1 MYPIIYHYGLLAVV
15 ISSFLVALIGYIKAY
30 EEEKKTLFILVN
42 GAGGLWALCLFIFHT
57 SPHPQIFWLRFSHLA
72 GIFIPVTFVHFVF
85 ILLDEI
91 PHRKRQLTLFYL
103 VGSILGSLSFTKL
116 LITGIT
122 YKEVMGYHVI
132 PGPVYRVF
140 SVMFFSLIVYG
151 YFLMGKAL
159 KNSSGFRKNQI
170 RYCLVASILGLGGG
184 ISTFLPIY
192 GINVPPLGILVV
204 PSYGIILAYALLK
217 RRLMDI
223 RTIVS
228 KGLIYSTI
236 TVLVFALLLFIG
248 FTLITFYQPIAPNSK
263 LFLYI
268 LGFCFFLV
276 LVLMPLRRKLE
287 QLIENLIFRRARASY
302 DELTKASRKLLTIL
316 DNKTLSRF
324 SLQTVVRTT
333 DVNWG
338 ALWLADEKNG
348 NYHLADKIGGREDK
362 PWLNEDVF
370 LNQGSTLI
378 KLLEKERRLL
388 LREEIIPFFKNIE
401 SEDGLEDRLRKSDF
415 SLVIPLFSKNSL
427 KGCLFLGEKRSRD
440 LFSPY
445 ELQALTLFS
454 DQTAMA
460 LTNAQLFSRIQ
471 RMKEYNERVVDNID
485 SGLIVVNRQGQITTF
500 NRKIEEMI
508 GLSSNEVLGK
518 MPKVLP
524 PSLSEIIL
532 RCWQT
537 RKPFSIPQLTLK
549 IGQNDVLIV
558 SVNASLVDEKE
569 RKGEIVVI
577 ITDFTEVRRLEE
589 KIRQTEKL
597 VSVGSMVSQLAHE
610 IKNPLSSIRTFT
622 ELLPEKFEDE
632 EFRKKFHSLVS
643 GEIKRIDSLITRMLN
658 LGSVDAAQYEM
669 VSVQEVIENVL
680 PSLDLQL
687 KEHNMRIELTNQ
699 GAVPLIWAD
708 PQSLKEV
715 FSNILVN
722 SIQAMPQGGNIYI
735 SIRRKK
741 DRNKEK
747 LLLEIIISDEGNGIP
762 ERYLHRVFDPFFT
775 TKQQGSGLGL
785 YICYKI
791 IQIHQGEIRAGNTD
805 SGARFTILLPIPEN
819 KAYSVKEKGII
830 HD

>member
-15 ISSFLVALIGYIKAY
+15 ISSFLVALIGYIKAH

-85 ILLDEI
+85 ILLGEI
-91 PHRKRQLTLFYL
+91 PHRKKQLTLFYL
-103 VGSILGSLSFTKL
+103 AGLVLGSLSFTRL
-116 LITGIT
+116 SITGMT
-122 YKEVMGYHVI
+122 YNEVMGYHVI
-132 PGPVYRVF
+132 PGPIYSVF

-151 YFLMGKAL
+151 YFLMSKAL
-159 KNSSGFRKNQI
+159 KSSSGFRKNQI

-236 TVLVFALLLFIG
+236 TVLVFVLLLFIG
-248 FTLITFYQPIAPNSK
+248 FTLVTLYQPIAPNSR

-268 LGFCFFLV
+268 LGSCFFLV

-287 QLIENLIFRRARASY
+287 QLVESLVFKRARASY
-302 DELTKASRKLLTIL
+302 GKLTRASQKLLTIL
-316 DNKTLSRF
+316 DNKTLSKF
-324 SLQTVVRTT
+324 SLETVVQTT
-333 DVNWG
+333 EVNWG
-338 ALWLADEKNG
+338 ALWVADGKNG
-348 NYHLADKIGGREDK
+348 NYHLTDKIGDRKDK
-362 PWLNEDVF
+362 PWLNDDVF
-370 LNQGSTLI
+370 LNQGSALI
-378 KLLEKERRLL
+378 KLLEKEKRLL
-388 LREEIIPFFKNIE
+388 MREEIIPFLENIE
-401 SEDGLEDRLRKSDF
+401 SQDGLEDRLRKSDF
-415 SLVIPLFSKNSL
+415 SLVIPLFSENSL
-427 KGCLFLGEKRSRD
+427 KGCLFLGEKSSGD

-471 RMKEYNERVVDNID
+471 RMKEYNERVVDNVD
-485 SGLIVVNRQGQITTF
+485 SGLIVVNRQRQITTF
-500 NRKIEEMI
+500 NRKMEEMI

-518 MPKVLP
+518 TPKVLP

-537 RKPFSIPQLTLK
+537 RKHVSIPQLTLK
-549 IGQNDVLIV
+549 IERKDVLIV
-558 SVNASLVDEKE
+558 SVNASLMDENE
-569 RKGEIVVI
+569 GEGEIVVI
-577 ITDFTEVRRLEE
+577 VTDFTEVRRLEE

-597 VSVGSMVSQLAHE
+597 ASVGAMVSQLAHE

-622 ELLPEKFEDE
+622 ELLPEKFEDK

-643 GEIKRIDSLITRMLN
+643 GEVKRIDSLITRMLN
-658 LGSVDAAQYEM
+658 IGSVDAAQYEM
-669 VSVQEVIENVL
+669 VSVQEVIEDVI

-687 KEHNMRIELTNQ
+687 KEYNVKVALSNQ
-699 GAVPLIWAD
+699 GAVPLVWAD

-722 SIQAMPQGGNIYI
+722 SIQAMPQGGKVNI
-735 SIRRKK
+735 SIGRKK
-741 DRNKEK
+741 DRNKGE
-747 LLLEIIISDEGNGIP
+747 LLVEIIIADEGNGIP
-762 ERYLHRVFDPFFT
+762 EGYVRRVFDPFFT

-785 YICYKI
+785 YICYRI
-791 IQIHQGEIRAGNTD
+791 IQTHQGEIRAGNTD
-805 SGARFTILLPIPEN
+805 SGALFTILLPVPGN
-819 KAYSVKEKGII
+819 KAYSVKEKEITNG
-830 HD
+830 

>member
-1 MYPIIYHYGLLAVV
+1 VYPIIYHYGLLAVV

-103 VGSILGSLSFTKL
+103 VGSILGSLSFTRL

-132 PGPVYRVF
+132 PGPVYGIF

-184 ISTFLPIY
+184 LSTFLPIY

-819 KAYSVKEKGII
+819 KTYSIKEKGTI

>member
-1 MYPIIYHYGLLAVV
+1 VYPIIYHYGLLAVV

-537 RKPFSIPQLTLK
+537 RKPVSIPQLTLK

-819 KAYSVKEKGII
+819 KTYSIKEKGTI